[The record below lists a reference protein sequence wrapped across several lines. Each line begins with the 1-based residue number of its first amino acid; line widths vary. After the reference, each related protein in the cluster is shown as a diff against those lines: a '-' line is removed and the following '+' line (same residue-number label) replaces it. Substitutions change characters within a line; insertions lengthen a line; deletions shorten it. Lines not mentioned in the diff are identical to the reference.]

1 MDTKEQLVA
10 SIKEWLK
17 NDTEISQLQ
26 SEIKERRTKK
36 KVLTEVL
43 MNTMKQNDIDCF
55 DINGG
60 SLVYKKTTS
69 KKPINAKS
77 LFGALQSFYSSN
89 PAQAEQVTKF
99 IMESRE
105 EQIKETVIRKIDK

>member
-17 NDTEISQLQ
+17 NDTEISKLQ
-26 SEIKERRTKK
+26 SEIKERRNKK
-36 KVLTEVL
+36 KALTEML
-43 MNTMKQNDIDCF
+43 MSTMKQNSIDCF

-60 SLVYKKTTS
+60 SLMYKKTTT
-69 KKPINAKS
+69 KKPINSKS
-77 LFGALQSFYSSN
+77 LVAALQTYYSSN
-89 PAQAEQVTKF
+89 PNKAEEVTKF
-99 IMESRE
+99 ILEQRE